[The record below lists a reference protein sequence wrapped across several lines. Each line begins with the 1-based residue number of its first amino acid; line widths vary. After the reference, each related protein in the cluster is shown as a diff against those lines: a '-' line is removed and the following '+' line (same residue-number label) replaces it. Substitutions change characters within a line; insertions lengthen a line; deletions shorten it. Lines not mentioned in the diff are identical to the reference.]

1 MQKETVQAPVSLVAP
16 KAVINYI
23 HGGPVDDRH
32 SSKRQKWRL
41 LCAAS
46 AREHINSVQ
55 HNFLEESVHFINDT
69 VTLPLVGANQ
79 VLQPHEDALI
89 LILEVGGFEVR
100 RVLVDPSNSTDLF
113 QMSAYKQM
121 NYLPSTL
128 ENLEC
133 LLLGFNGATTTFL
146 GDVVLPIQASPVTLN
161 V

>member
-1 MQKETVQAPVSLVAP
+1 M
-16 KAVINYI
+16 
-23 HGGPVDDRH
+23 
-32 SSKRQKWRL
+32 
-41 LCAAS
+41 
-46 AREHINSVQ
+46 
-55 HNFLEESVHFINDT
+55 EESVHFINDT

-89 LILEVGGFEVR
+89 LILEVGRFEVR

-161 V
+161 VYFSLVDDLSPYNAIMGFV

>member
-1 MQKETVQAPVSLVAP
+1 M
-16 KAVINYI
+16 
-23 HGGPVDDRH
+23 H
-32 SSKRQKWRL
+32 S
-41 LCAAS
+41 
-46 AREHINSVQ
+46 
-55 HNFLEESVHFINDT
+55 INDT
-69 VTLPLVGANQ
+69 VTFPLVGANQ
-79 VLQPHEDALI
+79 VLKPHEDSLVLI
-89 LILEVGGFEVR
+89 LGVGGFEVR